1 MTGPAGLRVV
11 VAAMEPLRGRVH
23 RVQKVQKV
31 QRVQRVQRGWYR
43 PVGDEYEVSVMGMPF
58 CHISHSNLG
67 GELATSGGFPPFGAL
82 RHHLPPAVRWDYN
95 LCLM

>member
-23 RVQKVQKV
+23 RVQK
-31 QRVQRVQRGWYR
+31 VQRVQRGWYR

-67 GELATSGGFPPFGAL
+67 GELATSGGFSPFGG
-82 RHHLPPAVRWDYN
+82 
-95 LCLM
+95 